1 MAFEAK
7 LKEIQDTLQ
16 NCSLLTCFPKV
27 VSEQQHPS
35 AYSAIC
41 SWGDTSVSGGKHE
54 IEGVYKLSYR
64 PFTKLLHHAHPGLIS
79 DDTLS
84 ASSVGPTAVTDTPSV
99 MKLLSDE

>member
-1 MAFEAK
+1 M
-7 LKEIQDTLQ
+7 
-16 NCSLLTCFPKV
+16 
-27 VSEQQHPS
+27 SEQQHPS